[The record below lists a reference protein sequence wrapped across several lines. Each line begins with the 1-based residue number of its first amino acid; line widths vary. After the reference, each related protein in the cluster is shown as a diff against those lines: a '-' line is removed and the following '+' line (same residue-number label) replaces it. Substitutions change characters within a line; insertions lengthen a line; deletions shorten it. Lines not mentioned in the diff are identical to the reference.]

1 MSNFYGNITF
11 TDAMLQGVPKK
22 GDSCLM
28 TSKDLNI
35 LDTDK
40 YSERKIYKLQR
51 CTGCDKN

>member
-1 MSNFYGNITF
+1 MSIFYGNITF
-11 TDAMLQGVPKK
+11 TDATGCPKK

>member
-1 MSNFYGNITF
+1 METSHLQ
-11 TDAMLQGVPKK
+11 MLQGVPKK

-40 YSERKIYKLQR
+40 YSERKIYKLKAIN
-51 CTGCDKN
+51 DIVPVIYDYD